1 MNKAIGIS
9 VKALYDTYGE
19 KLTYSRIERTIDGND
34 IYYDLYND
42 KNILAIMDGETAIGE
57 IAIITNKDIDSITL
71 VSTADGN
78 NSFRLSREEY
88 EIAVFEEV

>member
-19 KLTYSRIERTIDGND
+19 KLTYSRIKRTIDEND

-88 EIAVFEEV
+88 GIAVFEEV